1 VITNPF
7 STQAASNFGLFL
19 ARATLGMYLA
29 AIGYRGV
36 LDGVSNFARAN
47 LKYMPTWLKPQYSE
61 VFLTLYP
68 VVHVVAGILLALGIC
83 TRISAFCLAS
93 TLLVYI
99 VCRTGFQGPEGMP
112 FEPNVIFLAIA
123 IALLTNGGGNL
134 TLPFLLG
141 KKGGGS
147 AAAPKAATPA
157 PAAK

>member
-1 VITNPF
+1 MTNPF
-7 STQAASNFGLFL
+7 NTQAASNFGLFC
-19 ARATLGMYLA
+19 ARATLGVYLA

-36 LDGVSNFARAN
+36 LDGVSNFARNN
-47 LKYMPTWLKPQYSE
+47 LHYMPTWLKPQYAE

-68 VVHVVAGILLALGIC
+68 VVHVVAGVLMALGIC

-112 FEPNVIFLAIA
+112 FEPSVIFLAVTIA
-123 IALLTNGGGNL
+123 ILTNGGGNL

-141 KKGGGS
+141 KKGSGG
-147 AAAPKAATPA
+147 AGAPKAAAPA